1 MNRTENRHISNEIKM
16 FSFKLTTSGI
26 KFNKQLNT
34 EIKLNELKQEINSI
48 VFENFRIRDYEIVK
62 SGSLLSENGPAIDT
76 TLNISLRT
84 YLADTINFCAFYIR
98 PINPLTNNSDNP
110 EQILSTIHVQEPS
123 QPQTLR
129 QSSLRN
135 LFYPSRNNLIN
146 NSFECAIC
154 LEIMSNNS
162 RRVLRCT
169 HTFCIR
175 CINRWMSSDNVN
187 SRRSSCPLCRCSI
200 I

>member
-1 MNRTENRHISNEIKM
+1 MNRTENRHMSNEIKN

-26 KFNKQLNT
+26 KFNKQLNIET
-34 EIKLNELKQEINSI
+34 KLNELKQEINSN
-48 VFENFRIRDYEIVK
+48 VFEYFRIRDYEIVK
-62 SGSLLSENGPAIDT
+62 AGSLLSENGPAIDT
-76 TLNISLRT
+76 TLNISLNT
-84 YLADTINFCAFYIR
+84 YLGNTINFCAFYIR
-98 PINPLTNNSDNP
+98 PVGSTNNSDNP

-123 QPQTLR
+123 QLQTLR

-135 LFYPSRNNLIN
+135 LFFPSRNNLIN
-146 NSFECAIC
+146 NSFECTIC
-154 LEIMSNNS
+154 FEIMSNNS

-175 CINRWMSSDNVN
+175 CINRWISSDNVN
-187 SRRSSCPLCRCSI
+187 SRRNYCPLCRCLI